1 MKQWPVENG
10 QEGSIKGLGGNAIHM
25 MLGNGA
31 KLGIQAVYFVL
42 MARNLGV
49 YEYGAFVAVV
59 AAAAIAVPYVGNGFG
74 SLMVK
79 HVARDRSLFSEYFGN
94 LLVVTLV
101 SGLVLSGPVVLLSLV
116 MLPKSIPPSVVVML
130 VATDLLIFPHATVA
144 GVAFW
149 SLERLNWTAALNVT
163 ASAMRL
169 GGLIVIVI
177 LHRPTVTAWAIAYLL
192 SSVLS
197 SGIAMACAL
206 SVLGRPHA
214 ALWRVRGELWEGFQ
228 FSVSLSA
235 QTIYNDIDKTML
247 ARLSTLA
254 AAGVYGAAYR
264 LIDVAFIPVG
274 SLLSAAL
281 PRFFRQGTYGIR
293 ASLHYGC
300 RLLKQ
305 VLPYPAV
312 AFLGLLLGAK
322 LIPVILGHQYEQAV
336 DALRWLAILPLLKT
350 VHYFIANSLTGSGY
364 QGSRTIVQVGVAVFN
379 IGINLWV
386 IPSYGWRGAAWS
398 SIASDSLLAVSL
410 LLLALVLAKRAASP
424 CDSVGHT
431 APEST

>member
-1 MKQWPVENG
+1 
-10 QEGSIKGLGGNAIHM
+10 
-25 MLGNGA
+25 
-31 KLGIQAVYFVL
+31 
-42 MARNLGV
+42 
-49 YEYGAFVAVV
+49 
-59 AAAAIAVPYVGNGFG
+59 
-74 SLMVK
+74 
-79 HVARDRSLFSEYFGN
+79 
-94 LLVVTLV
+94 
-101 SGLVLSGPVVLLSLV
+101 
-116 MLPKSIPPSVVVML
+116 MLPKSIAPSVIVML
-130 VATDLLIFPHATVA
+130 VAADLLIFPHVTVA

-177 LHRPTVTAWAIAYLL
+177 LHRPTVMAWAIAYLL

-197 SGIAMACAL
+197 SGIALGCAL
-206 SVLGRPHA
+206 CVLGKPHA
-214 ALWRVRGELWEGFQ
+214 ALRRVSGELWEGFQ
-228 FSVSLSA
+228 FSVGLSA

-247 ARLSTLA
+247 ARLSTLT

-264 LIDVAFIPVG
+264 LIDVAFVPVG

-281 PRFFRQGTYGIR
+281 PTFFRQGTHGIG
-293 ASLHYGC
+293 ASLHYGW

-305 VLPYPAV
+305 VLPYPVV
-312 AFLGLLLGAK
+312 AFLGLLLGAR
-322 LIPVILGHQYEQAV
+322 LIPMILGQQYEQAV
-336 DALRWLAILPLLKT
+336 GALRWLAILPLIKT
-350 VHYFIANSLTGSGY
+350 GHYFIANSLTGAGY
-364 QGSRTIVQVGVAVFN
+364 QGLRTVVQVGVAVFN

-398 SIASDSLLAVSL
+398 SIASDSLLALGL
-410 LLLALVLAKRAASP
+410 LLLAQVLAKRASSP